1 MLGFAVAIDLLGLG
15 GASQQGI
22 LISYK
27 LQDVFQV
34 HVCHWVG
41 ESRDLQEHC
50 TLSGDAEVAL
60 AVHGMQA
67 LCVYRRLYRTPF
79 LMLLLIFAF

>member
-41 ESRDLQEHC
+41 ESWDLREHC
-50 TLSGDAEVAL
+50 TQVKVWKLHSL
-60 AVHGMQA
+60 GMA
-67 LCVYRRLYRTPF
+67 RRHCVFINTSYGQYSSS
-79 LMLLLIFAF
+79 MLH